1 MLLNELELMD
11 LHRDALYRRDAAG
24 RLHSVNESPYP
35 PAPRL
40 WMGRTRAGNRWS
52 LRYDLP
58 AGLAAELER
67 LLAGAPIA
75 AELDPAPRM
84 REPILALLEQHAPVS
99 SEYRGPAY
107 WIPDQ
112 LPVQGKAVIVTRE
125 NVDVLANRSAWL
137 TECARNPACGP
148 VAAVLDGERA
158 VGHCYCARITAAA
171 CEAGVEIDEAHRGRG
186 YAGMAVAAWAA
197 AVRATGRLPMYSTW
211 WENLA
216 SRAVARRLN
225 MVQYGEDWSVD

>member
-11 LHRDALYRRDAAG
+11 LHRDALYRRDDAG

-52 LRYDLP
+52 LRCDLP

-75 AELDPAPRM
+75 AELDPAPWM
-84 REPILALLEQHAPVS
+84 HEPILALLEQHAPVS

-137 TECARNPACGP
+137 TECARNPHAVRSRPCSTANVPWGTVTARALQPQPARPVSRSTKPIVGAATPAWPSLPGP
-148 VAAVLDGERA
+148 PR
-158 VGHCYCARITAAA
+158 CAPPAA
-171 CEAGVEIDEAHRGRG
+171 CRCTAPGGN
-186 YAGMAVAAWAA
+186 
-197 AVRATGRLPMYSTW
+197 S
-211 WENLA
+211 A
-216 SRAVARRLN
+216 SPAVARRLN